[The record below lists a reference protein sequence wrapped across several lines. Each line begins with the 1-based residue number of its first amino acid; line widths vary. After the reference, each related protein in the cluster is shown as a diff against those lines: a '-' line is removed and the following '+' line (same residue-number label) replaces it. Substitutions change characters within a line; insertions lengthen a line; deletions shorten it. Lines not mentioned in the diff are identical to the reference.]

1 MRVTIQDLGS
11 IGELIAAVATLVTLA
26 YLAIQIRQNT
36 RALRAS
42 TFQEI
47 SSSMG
52 IVSEAIATHPDLSQ
66 LIVKATDGI
75 GNLTPEEKVRYNFI
89 FLMTF
94 RRLESVFVQGRLG
107 SLEPGLTE
115 GFERSVIGT
124 IARGPGQEWWKTA
137 KPAFSV
143 GFVAYVD
150 EKLASGGILSIHP
163 GMGGSL

>member
-1 MRVTIQDLGS
+1 MTIQDLGS
-11 IGELIAAVATLVTLA
+11 IGELIAAVATIATLA
-26 YLAIQIRQNT
+26 YLAVQVRQNT

-47 SSSMG
+47 SSAMSLT
-52 IVSEAIATHPDLSQ
+52 SEAVATHPDLSA
-66 LIVKATDGI
+66 LIIKSGAGL
-75 GNLTPEEKVRYNFI
+75 GNLTPEERVRFNLLFM
-89 FLMTF
+89 MTF

-124 IARGPGQEWWKTA
+124 IASGPGQEWWKTA
-137 KPAFSV
+137 KPAFSA